1 MDKRGADSACA
12 AAAPQG
18 PAAPSDRI
26 TVLIGRYYAEVYR
39 QAYRLSGNAADAEDL
54 TQQTFLAAHER
65 LHQLGDMQKAG
76 GWLSAILRNGYLKSR
91 RRERPVA
98 AANLDLDVDNIPDEA
113 AEADIDGPRL
123 QLALNELADEF
134 KIVLV
139 MFYFEECSY
148 KEIAEKLGLSL
159 GTVMSRLSRAKVHLR
174 KRLAGH
180 GKVEVR

>member
-1 MDKRGADSACA
+1 MDKHGVVPACAGADPHGP
-12 AAAPQG
+12 AAAPG
-18 PAAPSDRI
+18 DRI
-26 TVLIGRYYAEVYR
+26 TALIGRYYAEVYR
-39 QAYRLSGNAADAEDL
+39 QAYRLSGNVADAEDL
-54 TQQTFLAAHER
+54 TQQTFLTAHER
-65 LHQLGDMQKAG
+65 LHQLGDMEKAG

-98 AANLDLDVDNIPDEA
+98 AANLDLDVDSIPEA
-113 AEADIDGPRL
+113 VSEPDIDRQRL

-148 KEIAEKLGLSL
+148 KEIAEKLGISL
-159 GTVMSRLSRAKVHLR
+159 GTVMSRLSRAKGHLR

-180 GKVEVR
+180 HVGAR